1 MADVFDKILTA
12 PVFRKG
18 FGELF
23 GEAKDKLDHLQR
35 DLASILPSMPGM
47 PVAKYFDLAIGVD
60 FHETVFP
67 PSPLLPV
74 PHIGMVFDIM
84 GAIMSAIS
92 TVLPPPPPPFLPA
105 KHLPPVWRLSARLS
119 SAG

>member
-1 MADVFDKILTA
+1 MVEVLDKILTA

-35 DLASILPSMPGM
+35 DLARVLPSMPGM

-60 FHETVFP
+60 FHETIFP
-67 PSPLLPV
+67 PPLFCRCL
-74 PHIGMVFDIM
+74 
-84 GAIMSAIS
+84 MS
-92 TVLPPPPPPFLPA
+92 
-105 KHLPPVWRLSARLS
+105 VWFSILWGLS
-119 SAG
+119 

>member
-1 MADVFDKILTA
+1 MVEVLDKILTA

-35 DLASILPSMPGM
+35 DLARVLPSMPGV

-60 FHETVFP
+60 FHETIFP

-74 PHIGMVFDIM
+74 PHVGMVFDIM
-84 GAIMSAIS
+84 GCYYEQ
-92 TVLPPPPPPFLPA
+92 LPEIADYIYSHKEEMILLI
-105 KHLPPVWRLSARLS
+105 KC
-119 SAG
+119 SAGTK